1 MIKVNLLPREVYAV
15 KAQKQLQAIGIGL
28 GAAVALA
35 AIGYYLLLLNTS
47 RRLDQQLADA
57 KAELQKYEAIDRE
70 VNDMRAKE
78 GQLSSRL
85 SVIQQL
91 LRGTLTYPK
100 FFEDFMALLPADVW
114 IGTLTTTTD
123 ASNGLA
129 VTVSAQALSSS
140 AVTDWLSNLQPSPL
154 CSDVRLG
161 SISVT
166 EQGEGAS
173 STSAFTI
180 NCTYLTRDS

>member
-1 MIKVNLLPREVYAV
+1 MIKVNLLPREVYAA
-15 KAQKQLQAIGIGL
+15 KAQKQLQVIGIGL

-35 AIGYYLLLLNTS
+35 AIGYYLLLLNAS
-47 RRLDQQLADA
+47 RRLDQELADA

-100 FFEDFMALLPADVW
+100 FFEDFMALLPSDVW
-114 IGTLTTTTD
+114 IGNLSTSMD

-129 VTVSAQALSSS
+129 VSVSAEALSSF
-140 AVTDWLSNLQPSPL
+140 AVADWLSNLQSSPL
-154 CSDVRLG
+154 CRDVKLG
-161 SISVT
+161 AISVS
-166 EQGEGAS
+166 ERGEGAS
-173 STSAFTI
+173 STFTFTM
-180 NCTYLTRDS
+180 NFNYLRRDS